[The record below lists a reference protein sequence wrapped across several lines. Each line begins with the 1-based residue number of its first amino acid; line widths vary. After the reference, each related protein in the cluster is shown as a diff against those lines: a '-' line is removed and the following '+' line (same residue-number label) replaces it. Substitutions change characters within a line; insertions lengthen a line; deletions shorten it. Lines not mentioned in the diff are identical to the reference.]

1 MSRIYEASYEVTQKG
16 RLNQFLKSFSL
27 KGYSQEKMTRWP
39 VDIWQ
44 GCQSHWP
51 SGKYSTPTRISKF
64 KRPTISSADKL
75 ITERESVSTTT
86 LKKLFPKMV
95 TLSLQL
101 YVAGLAAKF
110 VGLMQNKNTGPA
122 VQRAEGK
129 CCKSYGCRKMLPF
142 FHSLSGNLSWYCL
155 FAL

>member
-64 KRPTISSADKL
+64 KRPTISSVIKGVRHMELSCIAGGNKSWHNYL
-75 ITERESVSTTT
+75 ENSLGSIFYSYKHTH
-86 LKKLFPKMV
+86 
-95 TLSLQL
+95 TLSTKQS
-101 YVAGLAAKF
+101 
-110 VGLMQNKNTGPA
+110 T
-122 VQRAEGK
+122 
-129 CCKSYGCRKMLPF
+129 
-142 FHSLSGNLSWYCL
+142 SWYLPKRNECICPPKTKYKYSQNS
-155 FAL
+155 